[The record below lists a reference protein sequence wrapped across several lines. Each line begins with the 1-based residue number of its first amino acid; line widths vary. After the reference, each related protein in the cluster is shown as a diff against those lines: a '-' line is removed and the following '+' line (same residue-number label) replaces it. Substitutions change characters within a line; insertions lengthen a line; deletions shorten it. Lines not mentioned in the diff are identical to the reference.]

1 MFGVIYSVAK
11 YAHHLQKLNAV
22 GGYVTDGFFT
32 RSISGSAK
40 GPSLYYVRVFLLF
53 YAPVSKIPSV
63 KGPLIY
69 YFCK

>member
-11 YAHHLQKLNAV
+11 YAYHLQKLNAV

-40 GPSLYYVRVFLLF
+40 LDAVCYNFTLL
-53 YAPVSKIPSV
+53 VI
-63 KGPLIY
+63 
-69 YFCK
+69 